1 MRVPIE
7 AVARKPTAFL
17 RFMLDDPLMAQFRAA
32 SASYSASRSGQVPR
46 RGLRGRPAK
55 SRSNIAFGKS
65 RISLATTPIC
75 HGITR

>member
-1 MRVPIE
+1 MWVPIE

-17 RFMLDDPLMAQFRAA
+17 RFMHDDRVMGAPGLPLPPAEW
-32 SASYSASRSGQVPR
+32 SPCGQPLR
-46 RGLRGRPAK
+46 RGLRGRPAT
-55 SRSNIAFGKS
+55 SRSNTTLGNS